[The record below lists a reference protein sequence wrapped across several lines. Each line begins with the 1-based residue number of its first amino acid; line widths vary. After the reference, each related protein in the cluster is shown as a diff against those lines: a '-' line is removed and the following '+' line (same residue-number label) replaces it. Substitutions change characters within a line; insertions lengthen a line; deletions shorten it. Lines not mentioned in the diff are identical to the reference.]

1 MKILI
6 TGGNGFLGKRL
17 GLKLKGMGHDVIL
30 ASRNNKQNFL
40 AKEFSGCEIVPMD
53 ISSIESVRDAF
64 VQFNPE
70 IVIHGAATKFVDLA
84 EKQPMETIDVNVVGS
99 QNVAR
104 VAIEKNV
111 KLVIGISTDKSS
123 PPVRNIYGMTK
134 SLMERMYCL
143 MEGKS
148 DTHFVCVRYGN
159 VAWSTGSVLGIW
171 KKMLKNLG
179 YFGTTGPEMYR
190 YFFTVDEAVD
200 LVITALNNAPNLYG
214 KVLSRYMKAAQLE
227 DILKVWSKQEGVE
240 YKKIEGRPG
249 ERLEEFLIGEPE
261 LEFTEEII
269 YDKIKH
275 YVLSFNDKPKNPII
289 EVLSSRTAE
298 RLTEEEIKNI
308 INNPPYEE
316 L

>member
-1 MKILI
+1 MRILI

-17 GLKLKGMGHDVIL
+17 GLKLKGMGHQVIL

-40 AKEFSGCEIVPMD
+40 AKEFSGCDIIPMD

-200 LVITALNNAPNLYG
+200 LVITALNNAPKLYG

-261 LEFTEEII
+261 LEFTEEIM
-269 YDKIKH
+269 YDDIKH
-275 YVLSFNDKPKNPII
+275 YVLSFNDKPKNPIT

>member
-17 GLKLKGMGHDVIL
+17 GLKLKGMGHEVIL
-30 ASRNNKQNFL
+30 ARRNNKQNFL
-40 AKEFSGCEIVPMD
+40 AKEFSGCEIIPMD

-240 YKKIEGRPG
+240 YRKIEGRPG

-275 YVLSFNDKPKNPII
+275 YVLSFNDKPKNPIT

-298 RLTEEEIKNI
+298 RLTEQEIKNI

>member
-17 GLKLKGMGHDVIL
+17 GQKLKGMGHEVLL

-40 AKEFSGCEIVPMD
+40 AREFSGCEIVPMD
-53 ISSIESVRDAF
+53 ISNIESVRDAF
-64 VQFNPE
+64 EQFEPE

-84 EKQPMETIDVNVVGS
+84 EKQPMETIDINVLGS
-99 QNVAR
+99 QNIAR
-104 VAIEKNV
+104 IAIQKNV

-134 SLMERMYCL
+134 SLMERMFCL

-171 KKMLKNLG
+171 KKMLKNQG
-179 YFGTTGPEMYR
+179 YFGTTGPEMFR
-190 YFFTVDEAVD
+190 YFFTVDEAVN
-200 LVITALNNAPNLYG
+200 LVLTALHNAPQLYG
-214 KVLSRYMKAAQLE
+214 KVLSREMKAAQLE
-227 DILKVWSKQEGVE
+227 DILKVWSKQENVE

-249 ERLEEFLIGEPE
+249 ERLEEFLIGDAE
-261 LEFTEEII
+261 LEYTEEVVF
-269 YDKIKH
+269 DKIKH
-275 YVLSFNDKPKNPII
+275 YILSFNEKPNNPLK

-298 RLTEEEIKNI
+298 KLSDEEIKNI

>member
-1 MKILI
+1 MKILV

-17 GLKLKGMGHDVIL
+17 GLELRKLGHQVTL

-40 AKEFSGCEIVPMD
+40 AKEFSGCNVLPMD
-53 ISSIESVRDAF
+53 VSSIESVRDA
-64 VQFNPE
+64 
-70 IVIHGAATKFVDLA
+70 VIQEMPDVIIHAAATKFVDLA
-84 EKQPMETIDVNVVGS
+84 EKQPMETIDINVTGY

-104 VAIEKNV
+104 IAIERGV

-134 SLMERMYCL
+134 SLMERLFSL

-148 DTHFVCVRYGN
+148 DTHFVSVRYGN

-171 KKMLKNLG
+171 KKMLKKQG
-179 YFGTTGPEMYR
+179 FIGTTGPEMFR
-190 YFFTVDEAVD
+190 YFFTVDEAVS
-200 LVITALNNAPNLYG
+200 LVLTALKNESELHG

-227 DILKVWSKQEGVE
+227 DIIRVWTKQEGATYE
-240 YKKIEGRPG
+240 KIEGRPG
-249 ERLEEFLIGEPE
+249 ERLEEFLIGESE
-261 LEFTEEII
+261 LEYTEERI
-269 YDKIKH
+269 YDGIRH
-275 YVLSFNDKPKNPII
+275 YVLSFNEKSENPLT

-298 RLTEEEIKNI
+298 KLSDDEIRAI
-308 INNPPYEE
+308 INNPPFEE

>member
-1 MKILI
+1 
-6 TGGNGFLGKRL
+6 
-17 GLKLKGMGHDVIL
+17 
-30 ASRNNKQNFL
+30 
-40 AKEFSGCEIVPMD
+40 
-53 ISSIESVRDAF
+53 
-64 VQFNPE
+64 
-70 IVIHGAATKFVDLA
+70 
-84 EKQPMETIDVNVVGS
+84 
-99 QNVAR
+99 
-104 VAIEKNV
+104 
-111 KLVIGISTDKSS
+111 
-123 PPVRNIYGMTK
+123 
-134 SLMERMYCL
+134 

-200 LVITALNNAPNLYG
+200 LVLTALNNASELYG

-261 LEFTEEII
+261 LEFTEEVL
-269 YDKIKH
+269 YNNTKH
-275 YVLSFNDKPKNPII
+275 YVLSFNEKPKIPIK